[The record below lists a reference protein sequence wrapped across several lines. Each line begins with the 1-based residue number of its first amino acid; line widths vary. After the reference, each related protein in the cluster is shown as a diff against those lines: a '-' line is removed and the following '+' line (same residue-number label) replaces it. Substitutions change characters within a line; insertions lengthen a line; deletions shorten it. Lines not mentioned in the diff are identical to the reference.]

1 MRDAMKHVLPE
12 VLYKREKFA
21 FMAPP
26 AHTDKEKSREIDK
39 LIDKW
44 LSSERIARTGIFDE
58 AKLRASIED
67 YRKSEDHAQNTRKDI
82 ILNHAI
88 ALHAITDLL

>member
-1 MRDAMKHVLPE
+1 MKHVLPE

-26 AHTDKEKSREIDK
+26 AHTDEAKTAEINK
-39 LIDKW
+39 LIEKW
-44 LSSERIARTGIFDE
+44 LSSEKLAEVGIFDE
-58 AKLRASIED
+58 AKLTASIED
-67 YRKSEDHAQNTRKDI
+67 YRKSDDHTQNTRKDI

-88 ALHAITDLL
+88 GLHAIGDLL

>member
-1 MRDAMKHVLPE
+1 MRLRPGNVDG
-12 VLYKREKFA
+12 YRC
-21 FMAPP
+21 AP
-26 AHTDKEKSREIDK
+26 SVSDK

-44 LSSERIARTGIFDE
+44 LSSDKIAELGIFDE

-67 YRKSEDHAQNTRKDI
+67 YRQSDDHTQNTRKDI

-88 ALHAITDLL
+88 ALHAMGDLLVQ